1 MNDFVRVAAVCLASV
16 TLLPAIPI
24 SSLYSTGV
32 DNAGALLVGGNGVV
46 DPHYTLLSG
55 PGVVGTPSAVSYYN
69 AAYLA
74 DGSSSRWISVDATG
88 SHDAGDYVVRTTF
101 NLTGFNLALTSLSF
115 ICGVDNR
122 VADVQI
128 NGTSVFG
135 LGNSCDSY
143 VNLGL
148 PRLINSNFLAGVN
161 TLDFT
166 VRNDAGGEPMA
177 FRADYTSDTTPLST
191 SEVPEPGTLLLSA
204 AGIAA
209 LQILRLRRFRR
220 ARRSALHAA

>member
-1 MNDFVRVAAVCLASV
+1 MKNIVRVTALGLAFV
-16 TLLPAIPI
+16 TLLPAVPI
-24 SSLYSTGV
+24 LSLYNTGV

-55 PGVVGTPSAVSYYN
+55 PGVSGTPNAVTYFN
-69 AAYLA
+69 AAYIA
-74 DGSSSRWISVDATG
+74 DGPSSRWISLNSSG
-88 SHDAGDYVVRTTF
+88 SPTVGDYVFRTTF
-101 NLTGFNLALTSLSF
+101 DLTGFDPNATSITF
-115 ICGVDNR
+115 NCAADNR

-128 NGTSVFG
+128 NGVSVFG

-143 VNLGL
+143 VNLGA
-148 PRLINSNFLAGVN
+148 PRLIDANFVSGIN

-166 VRNDAGGEPMA
+166 VRNDDSLGPMA
-177 FRADYTSDTTPLST
+177 FRVEYTSDTTALPS

-209 LQILRLRRFRR
+209 AQLCRLRAR
-220 ARRSALHAA
+220 ARSR